1 MTVRRGLLLSSLLC
15 LAVVAL
21 SLWQRCGS
29 DEGTGSA
36 APAVPPVAQAAKPK
50 RLNPWATSDD
60 VEKPALFYDRFETIG
75 AADGLPSDKVT
86 CVLAEGEHLIVGTDK
101 GLARRRAGQWSVLGE
116 AEGLAHRYVTSVARD
131 SGSGALWVSTLNGL
145 SRVTGSDVRTFTQN
159 NSGLMNDVVY
169 HVVAADGL
177 VWAATAAGLSV
188 FDTRRDTW
196 ALYDHE
202 NSIMHEPWC
211 YAVAL
216 GPQRT
221 WVGVWG
227 GGIVELDSVTSLWRE
242 YRDPDGEMELDLL
255 RDDGPIHDVTS
266 FLAYAEG
273 VLWQSTYF
281 GLSRYDG
288 RQWRSY
294 LAKDSGL
301 PGDFL
306 NHIDARGQTVFLAS
320 DEGFGVFDGE
330 TCVSYRRSEDGRCD
344 VRTWRGGKQV
354 AQHVLPSAPADNYVL
369 WVQGG
374 PEEIWIATGRGLS
387 HGVADT
393 KSKGAASND
402 QRAPKKGKQER

>member
-1 MTVRRGLLLSSLLC
+1 VDPWVQP
-15 LAVVAL
+15 AAA
-21 SLWQRCGS
+21 QR
-29 DEGTGSA
+29 
-36 APAVPPVAQAAKPK
+36 
-50 RLNPWATSDD
+50 
-60 VEKPALFYDRFETIG
+60 PALYYDRFETIG
-75 AADGLPSDKVT
+75 RADGLPSERVT
-86 CVLAEGEHLIVGTDK
+86 CVLAEGDSLSVGTDH
-101 GLARRRAGQWSVLGE
+101 GLALRRAGQWSVIGE
-116 AEGLAHRYVTSVARD
+116 KDGLAQRYVTSIAREEI
-131 SGSGALWVSTLNGL
+131 SGSLWVSTLGGL
-145 SRVTGSDVRTFTQN
+145 SRVIGRDIHTFTQK
-159 NSGLMNDVVY
+159 NSGLMNNVVY
-169 HVVAADGL
+169 HVVARDGL

-188 FDTRRDTW
+188 YDTRRDTW

-227 GGIVELDSVTSLWRE
+227 GGIVELDRFDSHWRE

-266 FLAYAEG
+266 FVAYAQG
-273 VLWQSTYF
+273 VLWQTTYF

-294 LAKDSGL
+294 LASDSGL

-306 NHIDARGQTVFLAS
+306 NHVDALGHTAFLAS
-320 DEGFGVFDGE
+320 DQGMGVFDGE
-330 TCVSYRRSEDGRCD
+330 TCVSYRRLEDGRCE

-354 AQHVLPSAPADNYVL
+354 ERHEIASAPADNYVL

-374 PEEIWIATGRGLS
+374 PEEIWMATGRGLS
-387 HGVADT
+387 HGVVDT
-393 KSKGAASND
+393 ALKDAS
-402 QRAPKKGKQER
+402 APTKGKQTR